1 MPNADLIP
9 VRVELP
15 DIPRPKMNLDEVQQN
30 VNVLLASYT
39 GRVYTGDEIRDAKKD
54 RAQVNDCD
62 KRLAAAQKAVKNC
75 YMNAIRPDLD
85 KIDELRAQVK
95 ECSAAIDRQ
104 VKAVEEGEKAEKRAA
119 LEMIYRDAAGE
130 DLAPLISFDQVM
142 DKRWL
147 NKTVSLS
154 AAGREL
160 RKVVET
166 RREELR
172 IIRDTCGEDAEACT
186 TEYLRNLS
194 LNAAL
199 NEYQRRK
206 DSRARQQAAEAAR
219 RNAEAVQAAAP
230 VILPPSQEEREIRA
244 EAAQA
249 ARAGA
254 FVTPEGRLDTNLLQ
268 TFAQPQEEPQR
279 RRYRFWVEFTQED
292 IDWFKQSA
300 AERGF
305 RFGSIK

>member
-1 MPNADLIP
+1 MTANLIP

-30 VNVLLASYT
+30 VNALLASYT

-54 RAQVNDCD
+54 RALVNDCD
-62 KRLAAAQKAVKNC
+62 KRLAAAQKAVRNC

-85 KIDELRAQVK
+85 KIDELRVQVK

-119 LEMIYRDAAGE
+119 LELIYRDVAGE
-130 DLAPLISFDQVM
+130 DLAPLIPFDRVL

-160 RKVVET
+160 RKAVET

-186 TEYLRNLS
+186 TEYLRDLS

-219 RNAEAVQAAAP
+219 WNAEAVQAAAP

-292 IDWFKQSA
+292 IEWFKRSA

>member
-1 MPNADLIP
+1 MNELVT
-9 VRVELP
+9 VRVEVP
-15 DIPRPKMNLDEVQQN
+15 DIPKPRLNLEEIQQN
-30 VNVLLASYT
+30 VDSLLADYT
-39 GRVYTGDEIRDAKKD
+39 GRVYTSDEIKGAKKD
-54 RAQVNDCD
+54 RALLNNWAKD
-62 KRLAAAQKAVKNC
+62 LATAQKAVKDH
-75 YMNAIRPDLD
+75 YMNVIQPDMDRIDRIRGQ
-85 KIDELRAQVK
+85 IK

-104 VKAVEEGEKAEKRAA
+104 VKAVETAEKEEKRQA
-119 LEMIYRDAAGE
+119 LELIYRDAAGE
-130 DLAPLISFDQVM
+130 DLALLIPVERLMED
-142 DKRWL
+142 RWL
-147 NKTVSLS
+147 NTTISLA

-160 RKVVET
+160 RKAVET

-172 IIRDTCGEDAEACT
+172 IIRTTCGEDAEACT
-186 TEYLRNLS
+186 TEYLRDLS

-206 DSRARQQAAEAAR
+206 DSRARQQAAEVAR
-219 RNAEAVQAAAP
+219 RNAEAARAAAP
-230 VILPPSQEEREIRA
+230 VVLPPSQEEREICA

-268 TFAQPQEEPQR
+268 TFAQPQTEPER
-279 RRYRFWVEFTQED
+279 RRYRFWVEFTQDD

-305 RFGSIK
+305 RFGTVK

>member
-1 MPNADLIP
+1 MTADLIP

-15 DIPRPKMNLDEVQQN
+15 EIPRPKMNLDEVQQN
-30 VNVLLASYT
+30 VEALLASYT

-75 YMNAIRPDLD
+75 YMNAIQPDLD

-130 DLAPLISFDQVM
+130 DLAPLISFDQVL

-206 DSRARQQAAEAAR
+206 DSRAAQAQAEAAR
-219 RNAEAVQAAAP
+219 KVAEQARRAAP
-230 VILPPSQEEREIRA
+230 VIVPPTEEERAIRA
-244 EAAQA
+244 EAAQVA
-249 ARAGA
+249 QASA
-254 FVTPEGRLDTNLLQ
+254 FVTPEGRLDMSLLQ
-268 TFAQPQEEPQR
+268 TFAQPQEESQR

-292 IDWFKQSA
+292 IEWFKRSA

>member
-1 MPNADLIP
+1 MTADLIP

-15 DIPRPKMNLDEVQQN
+15 EIPRPKMNLDEVQQN
-30 VNVLLASYT
+30 VEALLASYT

-75 YMNAIRPDLD
+75 YMNVIRPDLD

-206 DSRARQQAAEAAR
+206 DSRAAQAQAEAAR
-219 RNAEAVQAAAP
+219 KVAEQARRAAP
-230 VILPPSQEEREIRA
+230 VIVPPSEEERAIRA
-244 EAAQA
+244 EAAQVA
-249 ARAGA
+249 QASA
-254 FVTPEGRLDTNLLQ
+254 FVTPEGRLDMSLLQ

-292 IDWFKQSA
+292 IEWFKRSA

>member
-1 MPNADLIP
+1 MNELVT
-9 VRVELP
+9 VRVEVP
-15 DIPRPKMNLDEVQQN
+15 DIPKPRLNLDEIQQN
-30 VNVLLASYT
+30 VDSLLADYT
-39 GRVYTGDEIRDAKKD
+39 GRVYTSDEIKGAKKD
-54 RAQVNDCD
+54 RALLNNWAKD
-62 KRLAAAQKAVKNC
+62 LATAQKAVKDHYLNVIQPD
-75 YMNAIRPDLD
+75 MDRIDRIRGQ
-85 KIDELRAQVK
+85 IK

-104 VKAVEEGEKAEKRAA
+104 VKAVETAEKEEKRQA
-119 LEMIYRDAAGE
+119 LELIYRDAAGE
-130 DLAPLISFDQVM
+130 DLAPLISFDQVLG
-142 DKRWL
+142 KRWL

-206 DSRARQQAAEAAR
+206 DSRAAQAQAEAAR
-219 RNAEAVQAAAP
+219 KVAEQARRAAP
-230 VILPPSQEEREIRA
+230 VIVPPTEEERAIRV
-244 EAAQA
+244 EAAQVA
-249 ARAGA
+249 QASA
-254 FVTPEGRLDTNLLQ
+254 FVTPEGRLDMSLLQ
-268 TFAQPQEEPQR
+268 TFAQPQEESQR

-292 IDWFKQSA
+292 IEWFKRSA